1 MMRNKME
8 DDWIG
13 SILPLYLSASKNF
26 DFKEKK
32 IKTKII
38 SVKSKI

>member
-1 MMRNKME
+1 ME

-13 SILPLYLSASKNF
+13 SNFTFLLSASKNF